1 MPANLL
7 HGPSLPVTA
16 PKIEDRE
23 RRRRLP
29 EELELFK
36 RDESAIGRALMTLA
50 DEIFSP
56 DPLAAERKDTFN
68 RRISEAI
75 NQTAQAA
82 FTPMTTISYLTA
94 DTRIDDTAWVD
105 LAGLEQQIVVP
116 IPARVHLVLNL
127 ILTVTTPSNRD
138 VFLRIWDGATAR
150 AAATI
155 RSTATLPATF
165 QWSVTLQDMFD
176 AEPETLYTLT
186 PQGSVAVLGPVLDA
200 LTGGSNNFCT
210 FTVRVEPRSL
220 VEE

>member
-1 MPANLL
+1 MPATLL
-7 HGPSLPVTA
+7 HGPSIPVEA

-29 EELELFK
+29 DELEQFK
-36 RDESAIGRALMTLA
+36 KDESAIGQAIMALA
-50 DEIFSP
+50 AEIFSP
-56 DPLAAERKDTFN
+56 DPQAAERKDTFN
-68 RRISEAI
+68 RRVASAI
-75 NQTAQAA
+75 NETAQAA

-105 LAGLEQQIVVP
+105 LAGMSQQIVVP
-116 IPARVHLVLNL
+116 IPARVHMVLNL
-127 ILTVTTPSNRD
+127 IVEATTPSNRD
-138 VFLRIWDGATAR
+138 ILLRIWDGALAR
-150 AAATI
+150 AEATI
-155 RSTATLPATF
+155 RMTATLPATF
-165 QWSVTLQDMFD
+165 QWSLTLQDMFD

-200 LTGGSNNFCT
+200 LSGANSNFCT